1 MSVLVFAEQRGGEL
15 RKAAFEATSQ
25 GRRIATALG
34 IDLTVVLLGDGVD
47 GLAGELSQYGA
58 GKVLAA
64 NHGELGNYSTE
75 GYAYVLK
82 QMVDAV
88 APSVIILSA
97 SAMGKD
103 LAPRLAAK
111 IDVPLFSDVT
121 GMAVE
126 GGDVVIT
133 RPIFAGK
140 VIMTAKTAVSPVL
153 VTIRPKLFAA
163 ESLDGDG
170 AATEAFPVDIPEGII
185 NARVVETKVES
196 GGKMDLTEA
205 DVIVSG
211 GRGMKGPE
219 NFYLVE
225 ELAEALGGVDG
236 ASRAAVDADWVPHS
250 KQVGQTGKTVS
261 PTLYIACGISG
272 AIQHLAGMSSSK
284 YIVAI
289 NKDRD
294 APIFKIANWG
304 IVGDALQILPALLQ
318 AVKES

>member
-15 RKAAFEATSQ
+15 RKVAFEATSQ
-25 GRRIATALG
+25 GRRIASALG
-34 IDLTVVLLGDGVD
+34 VDLVVALFGDGVD

-58 GKVLAA
+58 GKVLVA
-64 NHGELGNYSTE
+64 NHGELDNYSTE

-82 QMVDAV
+82 QVVDAV

-121 GMAVE
+121 GMVVE
-126 GGDVVIT
+126 GGDAVIT

-140 VIMTAKTAVSPVL
+140 VIMTAKATVSPVF

-163 ESLDGDG
+163 ESMDGGG
-170 AATEAFPVDIPEGII
+170 ATAEAFPVDIPAGTIK
-185 NARVVETKVES
+185 ARVVETKVES
-196 GGKMDLTEA
+196 GGKVDLTEA

-219 NFYLVE
+219 NFHLVE

-236 ASRAAVDADWVPHS
+236 ASRAAVDADWRPHS

-261 PTLYIACGISG
+261 PNLYIACGISG

-289 NKDRD
+289 NKDPD
-294 APIFKIANWG
+294 APIFKVANWG
-304 IVGDALQILPALLQ
+304 IVGDALQILPALVQ

>member
-15 RKAAFEATSQ
+15 RKVAFEATSQ
-25 GRRIATALG
+25 GRRMATALG
-34 IDLTVVLLGDGVD
+34 VDLVVVLIGDGVD

-58 GKVLAA
+58 GKVLVAS
-64 NHGELGNYSTE
+64 HGELVNYSTE
-75 GYAYVLK
+75 GYAHVLK

-88 APSVIILSA
+88 TPSVIILSA

-111 IDVPLFSDVT
+111 LDVPLFSDVI

-126 GGDVVIT
+126 DSDVVIT
-133 RPIFAGK
+133 RPIYAGK
-140 VIMTAKTAVSPVL
+140 VIMTAKAVVKPVC
-153 VTIRPKLFAA
+153 VTIRPKVFAP
-163 ESLDGDG
+163 ESLDGG
-170 AATEAFPVDIPEGII
+170 GTATETFMVDLPEGTIK
-185 NARVVETKVES
+185 ARVVGTKVES

-219 NFYLVE
+219 NFHLVE

-236 ASRAAVDADWVPHS
+236 ASRAAVDADWRPHS

-261 PTLYIACGISG
+261 PTLYVACGISG
-272 AIQHLAGMSSSK
+272 AVQHLAGMSSSK

-289 NKDRD
+289 NKDPD
-294 APIFKIANWG
+294 APIFKVANWG
-304 IVGDALQILPALLQ
+304 IIGDALQILPVLTQ
-318 AVKES
+318 AVKDS